1 MNASLPGKR
10 LTAVGSYSKTDRVMA
25 AKKHDW
31 RALEDEY
38 VRGGVSLS
46 LDGLADKHGIN
57 QGYFRRKAAE
67 LKWTKK
73 KERYRDEISAEAE
86 KITKKTEAKRRAR
99 MLMIADSMKAL
110 GAEALRRAIKDFDND
125 TGQRLG
131 LDDLRLLIKDATEI
145 ERKALGMPDALLM
158 TGKELNDR
166 LLGLLSELD
175 ADADD

>member
-10 LTAVGSYSKTDRVMA
+10 LTTVGSYSKTDRVMA

-31 RALEDEY
+31 KALEDEY

-73 KERYRDEISAEAE
+73 KEQYRDEISAEAE

-99 MLMIADSMKAL
+99 MLTIADSMKAL
-110 GAEALRRAIKDFDND
+110 GAEALRRTIQDFDSD
-125 TGQRLG
+125 TKKRLD
-131 LDDLRLLIKDATEI
+131 LDDLRLLIKTATDI
-145 ERKALGMPDALLM
+145 EGKVLGMPDAVLM
-158 TGKELNDR
+158 TGEELANR
-166 LLGLLSELD
+166 ILGLLSELD
-175 ADADD
+175 AESEE